1 MSYKACKQNPPQV
14 MQPPNHQIVGLGAEF
29 DRSSGRITCPGG
41 EVVEMVVKGL
51 GKLGL
56 TQLRPLTWG
65 YNSKFGE
72 VESKVEVR
80 WCLGIY
86 EMYCLKVKSIHS

>member
-1 MSYKACKQNPPQV
+1 

-41 EVVEMVVKGL
+41 PVWRWDGGVEMVL
-51 GKLGL
+51 GE
-56 TQLRPLTWG
+56 R
-65 YNSKFGE
+65 FGE

-86 EMYCLKVKSIHS
+86 IYRRCID